1 MALVKTPAILRG
13 FCLFVERLF
22 MVVDHLA
29 QADMYKALHPGI
41 AKALDYLR
49 NTDFRQ
55 MALGRYE
62 IDGDKLIAIVNEY
75 ATVDAATEQMEAH
88 RKYIDVQYIVSGAEQ
103 MGIACFQNQT
113 ISKEYDA
120 EKDYLLVADA
130 PDYFIR
136 VSPGM
141 FTIFFPTDLHMPNL
155 IDKESTTVRKVVMKV
170 AV

>member
-13 FCLFVERLF
+13 FCLFVEIFR
-22 MVVDHLA
+22 MVVDHIA
-29 QADMYKALHPGI
+29 QADKYKALHPGI
-41 AKALDYLR
+41 TKALDYLR
-49 NTDFRQ
+49 NTDFTQ
-55 MALGRYE
+55 MELGRYE
-62 IDGDKLIAIVNEY
+62 IDGENLVAIVNEY

-88 RKYIDVQYIVSGAEQ
+88 RKYIDVQYIVSGTEQ
-103 MGIACFQNQT
+103 MGIAAFQHQT
-113 ISKEYDA
+113 ISKAYNA

-136 VSPGM
+136 VTPGM

-155 IDKESTTVRKVVMKV
+155 IDQASTTVRKVVMKV

>member
-1 MALVKTPAILRG
+1 
-13 FCLFVERLF
+13 
-22 MVVDHLA
+22 MVIDHLE
-29 QADMYKALHPGI
+29 QADKYKALHPGI
-41 AKALDYLR
+41 ANALTYLMK
-49 NTDFRQ
+49 TDFTQ
-55 MALGRYE
+55 MPLGRYE
-62 IDGDKLIAIVNEY
+62 IDGENLTAIVNEY

-88 RKYIDVQYIVSGAEQ
+88 RKYIDVQYIVSGTEQ
-103 MGIACFQNQT
+103 MGIAAFRTQT

-136 VSPGM
+136 VTPGM

-155 IDKESTTVRKVVMKV
+155 IDKASTTVRKVVMKV

>member
-29 QADMYKALHPGI
+29 QADKYKALHPGI
-41 AKALDYLR
+41 SKALDYLK
-49 NTDFRQ
+49 NTDFMQ
-55 MALGRYE
+55 MAVGRYE
-62 IDGDKLIAIVNEY
+62 LEGDKLTAIVNEY
-75 ATVDAATEQMEAH
+75 ATVDAAAEQMEAH

-113 ISKEYDA
+113 ISKEYDV

-155 IDKESTTVRKVVMKV
+155 IDRESTTVRKVVMKV

>member
-1 MALVKTPAILRG
+1 
-13 FCLFVERLF
+13 
-22 MVVDHLA
+22 MVVDHLS
-29 QADMYKALHPGI
+29 QADKYINLHPGI

-49 NTDFRQ
+49 STDFTK

-88 RKYIDVQYIVSGAEQ
+88 RKYIDVQYIVSGTEQ
-103 MGIACFQNQT
+103 MGIAAFRTQT

-130 PDYFIR
+130 PHYFIR

-155 IDKESTTVRKVVMKV
+155 IDKVSTTVRKVVMKV

>member
-22 MVVDHLA
+22 MVVDQLT
-29 QADMYKALHPGI
+29 QADKYMELDPGI
-41 AKALDYLR
+41 AKALNYLR
-49 NTDFRQ
+49 STDFRQ
-55 MALGRYE
+55 MELGRYE
-62 IDGDKLIAIVNEY
+62 IDGENLIAIVNEY
-75 ATVDAATEQMEAH
+75 TTIDAATEQMEAH
-88 RKYIDVQYIVSGAEQ
+88 RKYIDVQYIISGAEQ
-103 MGIACFQNQT
+103 MGIACFQDQT
-113 ISKEYDA
+113 ISKAYDA

-136 VSPGM
+136 VTAGM
-141 FTIFFPTDLHMPNL
+141 FTIFFPSDLHMPNL